1 VGALFEYALK
11 NIEDSDMV
19 GVVIRNEIKDKSI
32 GFSFRR
38 KDQLSVE
45 VIWKLFEKV
54 VQSNAK
60 FKAFDP
66 LIVTVHSVKM
76 PVGSGGFKAKGRLID
91 TMVHLKKSIVR
102 VNAEENGLAHALVI
116 VIAKVEKIRI
126 TRHTVKV
133 GRYALRSSVY
143 SKRRV

>member
-45 VIWKLFEKV
+45 VIWNLFE
-54 VQSNAK
+54 
-60 FKAFDP
+60 
-66 LIVTVHSVKM
+66 
-76 PVGSGGFKAKGRLID
+76 
-91 TMVHLKKSIVR
+91 
-102 VNAEENGLAHALVI
+102 
-116 VIAKVEKIRI
+116 
-126 TRHTVKV
+126 
-133 GRYALRSSVY
+133 
-143 SKRRV
+143 